1 MELSRRFWVSV
12 LVGVIII
19 LSILVFLVGYY
30 GIQYSQPVPEIARI
44 KVALFIT
51 AIVVVGGVG
60 SFYAIL
66 YRTKIFNAVKEIK
79 DPEDSH
85 DAE

>member
-1 MELSRRFWVSV
+1 MELSRRFWISV
-12 LVGVIII
+12 LVVAIAI
-19 LSILVFLVGYY
+19 LSSLVFLLGYY
-30 GIQYSQPVPEIARI
+30 GIEYSQPVPEIARI

-79 DPEDSH
+79 EVDH